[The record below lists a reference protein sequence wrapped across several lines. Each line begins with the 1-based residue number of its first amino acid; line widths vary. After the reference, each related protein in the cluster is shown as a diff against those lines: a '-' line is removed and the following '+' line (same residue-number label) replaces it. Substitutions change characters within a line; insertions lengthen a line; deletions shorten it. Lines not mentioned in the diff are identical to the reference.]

1 MFNKNDW
8 VIYPGFGL
16 YKITEIV
23 EIGGNPLL
31 KLSAKNFPT
40 IMVPASRT
48 DIIRKPASI
57 NDVVTAFRILRSPV
71 KQDLP
76 KKLPM
81 LERIIVSK
89 FKTGSIFE
97 IADMVSMLSRYKK
110 HRKLSVNEMRY
121 LDMGIKQLIDEV
133 SIAKDIS
140 KEAAHE
146 EIQSCFI

>member
-1 MFNKNDW
+1 MFNQNDW
-8 VIYPGFGL
+8 VVYPGFGV
-16 YKITEIV
+16 YKITETV
-23 EIGGNPLL
+23 EIAGHRLF
-31 KLSAKNFPT
+31 KLCAKNFPT

-48 DIIRKPASI
+48 DIIRKCASV
-57 NDVVTAFRILRSPV
+57 NDVLTAFRILKNPI

-81 LERIIVSK
+81 LERVISSK

-121 LDMGIKQLIDEV
+121 LDMGIKQLVDEV
-133 SIAKDIS
+133 AIAKDIS
-140 KEAAHE
+140 KEEAHQ
-146 EIQSCFI
+146 EIMGCVI